1 MKKRLAILALLTIL
15 LFLLPGSAVAQ
26 TYLFR
31 LDKETVNLFWNEDGT
46 LAIDYVFDFSND
58 PSASPIDYV
67 DVGIPNSNFDTSTIF
82 ADVDGNQISDIS
94 RSGYQGNGDSG
105 VAVGLGEYAIQ
116 PGQSGQVHVFI
127 GTVQQ
132 VLYPDTQDQ
141 NYASAVFIPTYF
153 GSDFVE
159 GATDLTVTFH
169 LPPGVKPDEPK
180 WHSAPSGFPDQPQ
193 TGFDDQGRIT
203 YTWNDPEALGYRS
216 YEFGASFPLSYVPD
230 SAIVRPNP
238 FAGVINFF
246 SGLLNC
252 LPGLICFGV
261 IILIIVAS
269 SAGANRR
276 KLQYL
281 PPRISLEGHG
291 IKRGLTAVE
300 AAILMEQPLD
310 KILTMILFSV
320 IKKNAASV
328 ASRDPLKL
336 NFTSPQP
343 EGLYDYE
350 KDFLEA
356 FRYADNKERRKAL
369 QTTMINL
376 VKSLSLKMKGFSRKE
391 TIAYYQDII
400 DRAWSQVEAAG
411 TPEVKSQKF
420 DEVMEWTMLDQKYED
435 RTRNVFQGGPVFVPI
450 WWGRYDPGYG
460 TSASVSTGTTSIGPA
475 VSQAGGPVSLPH
487 LPGSD
492 FAASIVNG
500 VQNFSSGVLGS
511 VTDFT
516 SGITQ
521 RTNPPPAP
529 STSHGGFSGG
539 GGSGCACACACACA
553 GCACACAGGGR

>member
-1 MKKRLAILALLTIL
+1 MKRRLAILALLTIL
-15 LFLLPGSAVAQ
+15 LLLLPGSAIAQ
-26 TYLFR
+26 TYLFQ

-46 LAIDYVFDFSND
+46 LAIDYVFIFSND

-67 DVGIPNSNFDTSTIF
+67 DVGIPNANFDPSTIF
-82 ADVDGNQISDIS
+82 ADVDGNPVTDIS
-94 RSGYQGNGDSG
+94 QSGYQGNGDSG
-105 VAVGLGEYAIQ
+105 VAVGLGDYAIQ

-127 GTVQQ
+127 GTVRQ
-132 VLYPDTQDQ
+132 VLYPDSQDK

-153 GSDFVE
+153 GSDYMH

-169 LPPGVKPDEPK
+169 IPPGVKPEEPR
-180 WHSAPSGFPDQPQ
+180 WHAAPPGFPEQPQ
-193 TGFDDQGRIT
+193 TGFDDQGRII
-203 YTWNDPEALGYRS
+203 YSWNYSEALGYRS
-216 YEFGASFPLSYVPD
+216 YEFGASFPLTYIPA

-238 FAGVINFF
+238 FAGVEKFF
-246 SGLLNC
+246 SGVLNC
-252 LPGLICFGV
+252 LPGLFCFGV

-281 PPRISLEGHG
+281 PPKISIEGHG
-291 IKRGLTAVE
+291 IKRGLTAIE
-300 AAILMEQPLD
+300 AAILMEQPMD

-336 NFTSPQP
+336 DFVSPQP
-343 EGLYDYE
+343 EGLNDYE

-369 QTTMINL
+369 QTTIVNL
-376 VKSLSLKMKGFSRKE
+376 VKSLAQKMKGFSRKE
-391 TIAYYQDII
+391 TVAYYQDII

-420 DEVMEWTMLDQKYED
+420 DEVMEWTMLDRKYED
-435 RTRNVFQGGPVFVPI
+435 RTRNVFQSGPVFVPI
-450 WWGRYDPGYG
+450 WWGRYDPGFG
-460 TSASVSTGTTSIGPA
+460 GSAPASTTSVSTVPS
-475 VSQAGGPVSLPH
+475 VSQSGGPVSLPH

-492 FAASIVNG
+492 FAASVVNG
-500 VQNFSSGVLGS
+500 VQNFSSSVLGS

-521 RTNPPPAP
+521 RTNPPPPP
-529 STSHGGFSGG
+529 SSRGSGFSGG
-539 GGSGCACACACACA
+539 GGSGCACACACA